1 MLLNS
6 EVWYPL
12 SENDIEE
19 LEIEDRQLMRAIL
32 GAPEGSPNE
41 LLYLELGCIP
51 IKQIITCRR
60 LNFLRD
66 ILAKNEN
73 DILHKF
79 FLMLNLGI
87 HLKVIGYT

>member
-1 MLLNS
+1 MVIHEIL
-6 EVWYPL
+6 
-12 SENDIEE
+12 IEIFY
-19 LEIEDRQLMRAIL
+19 LRHIEDRKLMRAIL

-79 FLMLNLGI
+79 F
-87 HLKVIGYT
+87 